1 MIICL
6 ERGATCI
13 LPSWCHCHLL
23 SLVSVKSRLVYLS
36 GYRLTKVVPNKG
48 PLNVR
53 LCVCVFTVTNC
64 FLILHRFLC
73 HLCLHI
79 LVCGNICFDVQMGSC
94 WNCKSVVP
102 QNLAKCLTCDVLL
115 TTDRGVLQPKQHE
128 DPACLVCVVCR
139 TPNSRNDRARSCITC
154 SASLS
159 NATVVMLIYS

>member
-1 MIICL
+1 LHITQLMP
-6 ERGATCI
+6 
-13 LPSWCHCHLL
+13 LPLTVSCFSEIQIGLPFWIP
-23 SLVSVKSRLVYLS
+23 SDQGSPRQRAVKRALV
-36 GYRLTKVVPNKG
+36 
-48 PLNVR
+48 
-53 LCVCVFTVTNC
+53 CVCVCTVTNC

-115 TTDRGVLQPKQHE
+115 TTDHGVLQPKQHE

-139 TPNSRNDRARSCITC
+139 TPNSRNDRTRSCITC